1 MPCKTA
7 GALCAALLMIKEGK
21 CQMKK
26 LNGVRLSH
34 DKGTKDCET
43 VSFPLPKQV
52 IIPMSQAMGAPCNC
66 LVKAGDAVTVGQKIG
81 DTDAFMSVPIHSS
94 VSGTVNAVVDYLLPG
109 GNSCKAAVI
118 DTDGEQTPDPSLVPP
133 VITDKA
139 SFVAAVRE
147 SGLAGLGGAGFPT
160 HIKVNF
166 DKSKTPIDT
175 LVINAAECEPYITSD
190 FRQMMEDPDDVIKGT
205 LLVQKYLNI
214 PICKICIENN
224 KPEAIALLKEKTA
237 DIKSIEIVTLPSS
250 YPQGAEK
257 VIIFS
262 ATGRIVAEG
271 ELPSNQGVM
280 VMNVSTVA
288 YINRYCET
296 GMPITHRRITLDGNA
311 ITKNKG
317 NYLVPIGTK
326 ISEILEYGGAENPE
340 KVLYGGPMMGF
351 PLYDTDQPIL
361 KTTNAVLAFNNVEE
375 PKTTAC
381 IRCGNCIRVCPMNLM
396 PVELESAYKAKD
408 VEALK
413 SLKVMLCMNCGCCS
427 YICPAHRPLAEINQ
441 LAKGL
446 IPRPAPKK

>member
-1 MPCKTA
+1 
-7 GALCAALLMIKEGK
+7 
-21 CQMKK
+21 MKK
-26 LNGVRLSH
+26 LNGVHLSH
-34 DKGTKDCET
+34 DKGTTDCAT
-43 VSFPLPKQV
+43 VKFPLPKQV
-52 IIPMSQAMGAPCNC
+52 IIPMSQSMGAPCDC
-66 LVKAGDAVTVGQKIG
+66 LVKAGDTVTVGQKIG
-81 DTDAFMSVPIHSS
+81 ESQAFMSVPVHSS
-94 VSGTVNAVVDYLLPG
+94 VSGTVNAVQDYLLAG
-109 GNSCKAAVI
+109 GNSCKAVVI
-118 DTDGEQTPDPSLVPP
+118 DTDGEQTPCPDIVKPAV
-133 VITDKA
+133 TDKA

-166 DKSKTPIDT
+166 DASKTPIDT
-175 LVINAAECEPYITSD
+175 LVINAAECEPFITSD
-190 FRQMMEDPDDVIKGT
+190 FRQMVEAPDDVIGGIQ
-205 LLVQKYLNI
+205 LVLKYLDI
-214 PICKICIENN
+214 PYCKVCIENN

-237 DIKSIEIVTLPSS
+237 NIKEIEIVTLPSS

-257 VIIFS
+257 VIIYS

-271 ELPSNQGVM
+271 ELPANQGVM
-280 VMNVSTVA
+280 VMNVSTAA
-288 YINRYCET
+288 YIKRYCDT
-296 GMPITHRRITLDGNA
+296 GMPLTERRITLDGDA

-317 NYLVPIGTK
+317 NYLVPIGTR
-326 ISEILEYGGAENPE
+326 ISEILAYGGAENPQ

-361 KTTNAVLAFNNVEE
+361 KTTNAVLAFNEVNE

-381 IRCGNCIRVCPMNLM
+381 IRCGNCIKVCPMNLM

-413 SLKVMLCMNCGCCS
+413 ELKVMLCMNCGCCS